1 MRIFLNG
8 VHQVPF
14 GQASRN
20 GKIGSMGM
28 VAGRFLPVNAGELV
42 IFHDLPIV
50 LDCRIDFFDVIDV
63 AQDQPGPVGGGRT
76 DDDGAATENLLDQ
89 RLGIADTSDF
99 IQAERLVEAVQNAAF
114 TADASG
120 RNDIKLIFTQQDN
133 VENPNGDHQ
142 RDREQSQRNDSH
154 IHLAVVPDHSGDAA
168 GKQGSESD
176 AQNDSDGKPDGIPY
190 TSDDKEK
197 AIPFDPVQD
206 FFILCFV
213 HGNLL
218 CFVLRPPA
226 GTKHETRILFNAKL
240 PCRPML

>member
-20 GKIGSMGM
+20 GKIGSMRM
-28 VAGRFLPVNAGELV
+28 FAGRFLPVNAGELV

-99 IQAERLVEAVQNAAF
+99 IQAERLAETVQNTTF
-114 TADASG
+114 TADSSG
-120 RNDIKLIFTQQDN
+120 CNDVKLIFTQQNN
-133 VENPNGDHQ
+133 VENPDGDHQ
-142 RDREQSQRNDSH
+142 RDQGQSQRKDPH
-154 IHLAVVPDHSGDAA
+154 IHFAAIPDHSGEAA
-168 GKQGSESD
+168 SKQGSESD
-176 AQNDSDGKPDGIPY
+176 TQNDSDGEPDGIPY
-190 TSDDKEK
+190 ISDNEEES
-197 AIPFDPVQD
+197 IPFDPKKN
-206 FFILCFV
+206 FFLADSIAHDDLSSQFFV
-213 HGNLL
+213 
-218 CFVLRPPA
+218 
-226 GTKHETRILFNAKL
+226 
-240 PCRPML
+240 